1 MHNIPLYGLIL
12 CGGQSARMG
21 QDKSLLEYHG
31 LPQREYLFALLQRFC
46 ARVYTS
52 CRADQSVPA
61 YLNPLPDAL
70 AIKGPMNGI
79 VSAFRAHAHTAWLVI
94 AVDMPFVNEVSI
106 SELLMQRAA
115 SAPATCFMNPENGL
129 PEPLCTVWEASAYA
143 LLETFV
149 SSGEISPR
157 KFLADHRAHLV
168 TPQDA
173 RVIINV
179 NTPEDRARLSGQ

>member
-1 MHNIPLYGLIL
+1 
-12 CGGQSARMG
+12 MG

-46 ARVYTS
+46 VRVYTS

-61 YLNPLPDAL
+61 HLNPLPDAL

-79 VSAFRAHAHTAWLVI
+79 VSAFRAHSNTAWLVI
-94 AVDMPFVNEVSI
+94 AVDMPFVDEVAI
-106 SELLMQRAA
+106 GELLAQRDA
-115 SAPATCFMNPENGL
+115 SVPATCFRNPENEL
-129 PEPLCTVWEASAYA
+129 PEPLCTVWEASAYP
-143 LLETFV
+143 LLEAFV

-157 KFLADHRAHLV
+157 KFLVGHQAHLV
-168 TPQDA
+168 TPHNA

-179 NTPEDRARLSGQ
+179 NTPEDRTRLSRQ